1 MNPKNTTSRS
11 SVSLAAALVTIQ
23 FLTILSACAGIQQ
36 VAATNN
42 NSAANISNTTSA
54 AIPSD
59 ANAPTMP
66 AP

>member
-1 MNPKNTTSRS
+1 MNPKNTTSRP
-11 SVSLAAALVTIQ
+11 SVSFAVLVTIQ
-23 FLTILSACAGIQQ
+23 FLTILSAYAGFQQ
-36 VAATNN
+36 VVATNN

-66 AP
+66 TP